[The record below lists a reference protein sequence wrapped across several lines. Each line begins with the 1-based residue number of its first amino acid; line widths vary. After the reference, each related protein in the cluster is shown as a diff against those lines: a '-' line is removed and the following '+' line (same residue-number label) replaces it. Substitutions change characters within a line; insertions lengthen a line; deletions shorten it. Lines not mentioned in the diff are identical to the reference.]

1 MVQTISGMGQRGAQ
15 NGKLRWEV
23 ISSPVEA
30 SSYQQAP
37 RRGEPTHQDRQ
48 HHGFQ
53 FFTSLVFFSCVS
65 VFFQVLSGSASSL
78 KWPER
83 PLLLLS
89 NFSPQTDFIAST
101 RHVLE
106 SWTRLVFFN
115 FI

>member
-1 MVQTISGMGQRGAQ
+1 MGPQS
-15 NGKLRWEV
+15 GKLQWEV

-37 RRGEPTHQDRQ
+37 RRGDPTHQDRQ

-78 KWPER
+78 KWPGGGAATT
-83 PLLLLS
+83 LLS
-89 NFSPQTDFIAST
+89 P
-101 RHVLE
+101 LE
-106 SWTRLVFFN
+106 LFTTN
-115 FI
+115 